1 MKRIKRT
8 AVIRCAGISLRH
20 RIAEDETGG
29 SDCLSLK
36 SCYPPGTAVCMFG
49 CLGGGSC
56 LEVCPRHA
64 IVFRDNGC
72 AMVDREKCIGCGK
85 CVKVCPQQLIELVP
99 AENNIQPQCSSQ
111 APAKTVKEVC
121 ISGCIGCGICEKVC
135 PSGAVHV
142 LDGYARI
149 DQTRCIACG
158 ICAARCP
165 RGVIHDANGIISVQ

>member
-121 ISGCIGCGICEKVC
+121 ISGCIGCGICEKVDREISHTICVDGRSIEFEDILRIENPDGIFDSDC
-135 PSGAVHV
+135 PERGA
-142 LDGYARI
+142 
-149 DQTRCIACG
+149 
-158 ICAARCP
+158 
-165 RGVIHDANGIISVQ
+165 